1 MKELFYVP
9 FYILYLLNY
18 IYNLFVYMDQHEAY
32 RNIYF
37 EKEAH
42 EHQYD
47 LNYIKYRKKYNYFGD

>member
-1 MKELFYVP
+1 
-9 FYILYLLNY
+9 
-18 IYNLFVYMDQHEAY
+18 MDQHEAY